1 MQTNPSEVEKAV
13 LAIEG
18 AEGADILLFNGPTN
32 RTCVHSFISTVSRR
46 KRRSRV
52 VLVLI
57 TSGGDADAAYRM
69 ARCLQGCYEHVTVFV
84 PGWCKSAGT
93 LLAIGAHRLV
103 MSPFAE
109 LGPLDV
115 QVGKRDD
122 LFEYGSGLEI
132 DAAMSQLETMSFSMF
147 SHFLMSIEHAS
158 GNRVTFKTA
167 SQLAADV
174 VTKLFGNIYAQIDP
188 MKIGETTRLMMI
200 AKDYGER
207 LAAKGQNFART
218 DGIDLLVSA
227 YSSHGFVIDF
237 EEAATIF
244 KIVEQAPPAYVQLMT
259 GLGDAAFYPIESTTE
274 REYISGY
281 LSKELPNETEP
292 SRSEAAADDTSAS
305 NRTGRTEANSSP
317 DNLGNPGSPDGT
329 SIDPAN
335 GAHPDISA
343 GATDG

>member
-1 MQTNPSEVEKAV
+1 MPTNPGEIEKAI
-13 LAIEG
+13 LKIE
-18 AEGADILLFNGPTN
+18 ADEKADVLLFNGPTN
-32 RTCVHSFISTVSRR
+32 RTCVHQFISTVSKR
-46 KRRSRV
+46 KRRDRV

-69 ARCLQGCYEHVTVFV
+69 ARCLQASYAHVTVFV

-132 DAAMSQLETMSFSMF
+132 DAAMTQLESMSFSMF

-167 SQLAADV
+167 SQLAAEV
-174 VTKLFGNIYAQIDP
+174 VSKLFGNVYAQIDP

-207 LAAKGQNFART
+207 LAAKGKNFART
-218 DGIDLLVSA
+218 DAIDLLVSA

-244 KIVEQAPPAYVQLMT
+244 KVVEQASTAYVQLMN
-259 GLGDAAFYPIESTTE
+259 GLGDAAFYPIESTAE

-292 SRSEAAADDTSAS
+292 SSGTTAPGDTSAS
-305 NRTGRTEANSSP
+305 VAP
-317 DNLGNPGSPDGT
+317 DGAGGAPADDIANPGPANEPPG
-329 SIDPAN
+329 DPA
-335 GAHPDISA
+335 ATPDPLY
-343 GATDG
+343 DGG